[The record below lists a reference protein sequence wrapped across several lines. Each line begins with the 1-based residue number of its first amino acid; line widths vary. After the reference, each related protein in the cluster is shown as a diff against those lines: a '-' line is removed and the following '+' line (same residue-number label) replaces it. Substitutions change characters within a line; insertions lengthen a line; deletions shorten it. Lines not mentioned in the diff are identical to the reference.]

1 MFLLYEI
8 LSVVLYE
15 RQNYSVFLREEQRL
29 RVFENTVPR
38 GILGPKRGEVTG
50 GWKKYHDERF
60 YKLHSSQNS
69 TEIKSR
75 KFTWARYV
83 ARMG

>member
-1 MFLLYEI
+1 MFLLNEI

-29 RVFENTVPR
+29 RMFENTVLR

-50 GWKKYHDERF
+50 G
-60 YKLHSSQNS
+60 
-69 TEIKSR
+69 
-75 KFTWARYV
+75 
-83 ARMG
+83 